1 MEIILG
7 AQAEF
12 TKIICRQDVEVFA
25 ELSGDNNPIH
35 LDEDYASKSIFK
47 KPIVHGILTAGL
59 ISSVIAN
66 RLPGE
71 GSIYLGQD
79 LKFTAPVYHG
89 DILTAKVEVIE
100 IIKEKRQAIL
110 RTEVIN
116 QNGEVVLTG
125 QARVKHINI

>member
-79 LKFTAPVYHG
+79 L
-89 DILTAKVEVIE
+89 
-100 IIKEKRQAIL
+100 
-110 RTEVIN
+110 
-116 QNGEVVLTG
+116 
-125 QARVKHINI
+125 